1 MAVHD
6 IVVVGAN
13 FAGLGTAHYLLKHTI
28 PALEKANGKSTVYK
42 LTLISPST
50 HFYFK
55 IGSPRILAK
64 PDLIPF
70 SKAFLPLKDAFKEYP
85 ADRFSLVIGEAIELD
100 EENKSIT
107 VQDTYTTTARNLT
120 VYYSSLVI
128 ATGAT
133 ANSPLWNLK
142 GSHESTLAALKEMHT
157 SLPKAK
163 TILIAGG
170 GPAGVETAGE
180 LATIYTNASITLLS
194 GSTRLL
200 TRLRPAIS
208 AAAEAQLN
216 NLSVTVIHKSL
227 KVAQNTT
234 GRSTNT
240 TLHLSD
246 NTSRDVDVYID
257 ATGTRPNS
265 AFLPTHW
272 LTKDGHVRTEDKL
285 TLRGPVPSVYAIG
298 DVAGYSLGNVFDIND
313 AVRPMCSSIYQDL
326 SGRNKPTSKPFK
338 QNTAETQLVP
348 IGPNGGVGAVF
359 GWKLPSFA
367 VKMIK
372 SKDYMIGQAPK
383 TVSGEQF
390 AKA

>member
-28 PALEKANGKSTVYK
+28 PALEKANGNSTVYK
-42 LTLISPST
+42 VTLISPST

-55 IGSPRILAK
+55 IGSPRILAS

-70 SKAFLPLKDAFKEYP
+70 SKAFLPLKDAFKEYS
-85 ADRFSLVIGEAIELD
+85 ADRFSLVIGEAVSLD
-100 EENKSIT
+100 EEKKSIT
-107 VQDTYTTTARNLT
+107 VRDTYSTTAKNST
-120 VYYSSLVI
+120 VRYSSLVL

-142 GSHESTLAALKEMHT
+142 GSHESTMAALKEMHA

-180 LATIYTNASITLLS
+180 LATIYPKASITLLS

-208 AAAEAQLN
+208 AAAESQLN

-227 KVAQNTT
+227 KVVENTT
-234 GRSTNT
+234 GKSTNT

-246 NTSRDVDVYID
+246 DTSRDVDIYID

-265 AFLPTHW
+265 DFLPPHW
-272 LTKDGHVRTEDKL
+272 LTKSGHVRTEDKL
-285 TLRGPVPSVYAIG
+285 TLRGPVSSVYAIG
-298 DVAGYSLGNVFDIND
+298 DVAGYSLGNIFDIND

-326 SGRNKPTSKPFK
+326 SGKKPTAKPFK

-359 GWKLPSFA
+359 GWKLPAFA

-372 SKDYMIGQAPK
+372 SKDFMIGQAPK